1 MSDLSPFFATRVDPP
16 YFATV
21 FSWTSSTTADAHA
34 HEAFAA
40 EIFQKAATVP
50 GFIGVERSGEAERHG
65 IAVTY
70 WETRAALTTWIDRVR
85 PTMARAGMQGDG
97 AGIFDDCMLRVVRV
111 EGAIRLSQMGPS
123 PD

>member
-1 MSDLSPFFATRVDPP
+1 MSDLSPFFATSGDPP

-21 FSWTSSTTADAHA
+21 FSWTSSATADANA

-50 GFIGVERSGEAERHG
+50 GFIGVERSGEAERNG

-70 WETRAALTTWIDRVR
+70 WETRAALTTWIDRVW
-85 PTMARAGMQGDG
+85 PTMAQAGTPGDG
-97 AGIFDDCMLRVVRV
+97 AGIFDDFMLRVVCV
-111 EGAIRLSQMGPS
+111 ERAIRLSQMGPS